1 MARVKAHGLMP
12 NAAAREAIKNI
23 DLSVRAAIGESVRSG
38 VLTPQQAEQRA
49 REMRIKAVDAL
60 FRVIERHGELS
71 KGNV

>member
-1 MARVKAHGLMP
+1 MKARGLMP
-12 NAAAREAIKNI
+12 NRAARQAIEQI

-49 REMRIKAVDAL
+49 REMHMRSVDAL

-71 KGNV
+71 RK